1 MTTLTWAPVLDSH
14 QWVVD
19 ALEKNL
25 LESTQTPAEL
35 RAEARRVRTEAAQA
49 QGNGGSGKAFLM
61 YADNMEL
68 VAAEREAAQAA

>member
-35 RAEARRVRTEAAQA
+35 RAEAQRVRAEVPDGDAEIH
-49 QGNGGSGKAFLM
+49 KAFFM
-61 YADNMEL
+61 YAANLEL

>member
-19 ALEKNL
+19 ALEKDL
-25 LESTQTPAEL
+25 LETTQTPAEL
-35 RAEARRVRTEAAQA
+35 RAEGQRVRAEVPDGDAEIH
-49 QGNGGSGKAFLM
+49 KAFFM
-61 YADNMEL
+61 YVANLEL